1 MSPLVSDGMV
11 LQRDRSL
18 NISGWAE
25 PGEKIE
31 LSLAGKKYSTSA
43 GEDGRWTVRLEPMK
57 AGGPYVMTVNTVEVN
72 DVMVGDVFLCS
83 GQSNMELTVA
93 RVMDKFA
100 SEVNGNENTGVRY
113 LQVP

>member
-1 MSPLVSDGMV
+1 MNTHSLYSVIIALLAAWTVAVNGVADVRMSPLVSDGMV

-72 DVMVGDVFLCS
+72 DVMVGD
-83 GQSNMELTVA
+83 GTHRGE
-93 RVMDKFA
+93 
-100 SEVNGNENTGVRY
+100 GYG
-113 LQVP
+113 